1 MNYKINVIQTFFDK
15 GFINPFGNF
24 STKKNNH
31 KIIKMCIS
39 SVQDWC
45 LTNGFDYE
53 LVAKKP
59 DIEIDTRFLA
69 SDRHYSC
76 YQYACFPSS
85 GYDYIVYSDNDVW
98 IVDPSTE
105 LPLFDLAASSAALT
119 QSTHPY
125 YQYYISPA
133 AISWESSIL
142 VLSQNRANHL
152 REWILPR
159 ISGEVYTPGWSEQ
172 LDKIEFLSLKNNM
185 VSHVFLLSLY
195 CFENGVECL
204 PKDWNIRPHFT
215 YDDSIIQNAKV
226 IHFQTAKKIENFER
240 LTFDQKKKFSQLP
253 EATITL

>member
-1 MNYKINVIQTFFDK
+1 MNYKIKVIQTFFDK
-15 GFINPFGNF
+15 GFINPFNTF
-24 STKKNNH
+24 INNKNNH

-53 LVAKKP
+53 LVTKKP
-59 DIEIDTRFLA
+59 DVIIDTRFLA
-69 SDRHYSC
+69 TERHYAC

-85 GYDYIVYSDNDVW
+85 GYDYIVYLDNDVW

-105 LPLFDLAASSAALT
+105 LPLFDLGASSAALT

-133 AISWESSIL
+133 AIPWETSIL

-204 PKDWNIRPHFT
+204 PKEWNIRPHFT

-226 IHFQTAKKIENFER
+226 IHFQTAKKRENFER

-253 EATITL
+253 EATVTL

>member
-1 MNYKINVIQTFFDK
+1 MNYKIKVIQTFFDK
-15 GFINPFGNF
+15 GFINPFNTF
-24 STKKNNH
+24 INNKNNH

-53 LVAKKP
+53 LVTKKP
-59 DIEIDTRFLA
+59 DVIIDTRFLA
-69 SDRHYSC
+69 TERHYAC

-85 GYDYIVYSDNDVW
+85 GYDYIVYLDNDVW

-105 LPLFDLAASSAALT
+105 LPLFDLGASSAALT

-133 AISWESSIL
+133 AIPWETSIL

-204 PKDWNIRPHFT
+204 PKEWNIRPHFT
-215 YDDSIIQNAKV
+215 YDDSIIKAAKV
-226 IHFQTAKKIENFER
+226 IHFQTANKEKNFER

-253 EATITL
+253 EATVTL